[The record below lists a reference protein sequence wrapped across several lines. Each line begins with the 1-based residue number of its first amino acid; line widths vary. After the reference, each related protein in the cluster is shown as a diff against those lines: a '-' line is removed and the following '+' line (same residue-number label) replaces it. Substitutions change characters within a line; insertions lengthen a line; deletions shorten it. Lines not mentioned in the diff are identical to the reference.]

1 MKELGIIVVD
11 EISLAPKSMIDML
24 LNHKVFCIFIGDNFQ
39 LPQINKNEAHTL
51 LEHADIFLDQIMRQ
65 ATESEII
72 QLTMKIRNGESINN
86 FKGISMLRD
95 NHSYIPSM

>member
-1 MKELGIIVVD
+1 MTLHKLLYDSFPRPGGGFIRVPKKELEYDIIVVD

-51 LEHADIFLDQIMRQ
+51 LEHADIFLVP
-65 ATESEII
+65 S
-72 QLTMKIRNGESINN
+72 
-86 FKGISMLRD
+86 D
-95 NHSYIPSM
+95 NYDEAYKYKKKHNS